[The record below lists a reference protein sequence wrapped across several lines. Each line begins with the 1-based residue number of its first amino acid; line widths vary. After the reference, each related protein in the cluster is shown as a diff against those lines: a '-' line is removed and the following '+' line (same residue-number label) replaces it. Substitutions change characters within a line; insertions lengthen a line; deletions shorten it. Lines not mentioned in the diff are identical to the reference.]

1 MNDIDRRVTDGVRH
15 LRLLMPDWGIVGHDR
30 QQSALSQ
37 YCLSAVLILHQ
48 ITCLR
53 ESYSNVTGS
62 STLSLMHSADS
73 QDGLCHKII
82 LSAKACRC

>member
-37 YCLSAVLILHQ
+37 YCPSAVLILHQ
-48 ITCLR
+48 ITCLLQQCDWI
-53 ESYSNVTGS
+53 
-62 STLSLMHSADS
+62 STSSLMHAADS
-73 QDGLCHKII
+73 QHGLCHKII